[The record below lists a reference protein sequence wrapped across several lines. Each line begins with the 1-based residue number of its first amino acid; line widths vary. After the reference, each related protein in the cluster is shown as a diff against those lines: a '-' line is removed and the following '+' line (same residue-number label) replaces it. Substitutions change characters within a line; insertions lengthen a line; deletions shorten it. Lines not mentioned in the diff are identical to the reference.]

1 MSAKIFACFFGG
13 IADGHLIVH
22 FCQNP
27 VCADRFCLLDK
38 VAKFIILSNT
48 KPQNCAIIALMKK
61 LERIL
66 NNLEKV
72 ISAFGLA
79 LLGMI
84 SYLFVNAENLT
95 LTKLVILWVGMV
107 LACAV
112 IAVLCLWYNKYLNQL
127 KED

>member
-1 MSAKIFACFFGG
+1 MRERF
-13 IADGHLIVH
+13 HLWIKL
-22 FCQNP
+22 QIYY
-27 VCADRFCLLDK
+27 LK
-38 VAKFIILSNT
+38 QNT

>member
-1 MSAKIFACFFGG
+1 MLFWWDCRWTFDCPFLFIF
-13 IADGHLIVH
+13 IK
-22 FCQNP
+22 NP

-38 VAKFIILSNT
+38 VAKFIILSNA

-84 SYLFVNAENLT
+84 SYAFVNADNLT
-95 LTKLVILWVGMV
+95 PTRIVFLAFGMM

-112 IAVLCLWYNKYLNQL
+112 IAVLCVVYIKYLNQL
-127 KED
+127 EED

>member
-1 MSAKIFACFFGG
+1 M
-13 IADGHLIVH
+13 LV
-22 FCQNP
+22 N
-27 VCADRFCLLDK
+27 K
-38 VAKFIILSNT
+38 VANLLSYQT
-48 KPQNCAIIALMKK
+48 QNCAIIALMKK

>member
-1 MSAKIFACFFGG
+1 M
-13 IADGHLIVH
+13 
-22 FCQNP
+22 N
-27 VCADRFCLLDK
+27 K

-84 SYLFVNAENLT
+84 SYAFVNADSLT
-95 LTKLVILWVGMV
+95 PTRIVFLAFGMV

-112 IAVLCLWYNKYLNQL
+112 IAVLCVVYIKYLNQL
-127 KED
+127 EED